1 MIPTVVISFLC
12 ILCRSVFFLWICYTM
27 GGGRCKYLISVRRRA
42 MAPTAPPLPFLLLLL
57 ASQTHSFLFPATSIS
72 RSRNISP
79 ATDAKDDAVPFS
91 GPGLDVPRNVLGGEL
106 QCCCSDVGGS
116 GIGTGFYRDG
126 FCSTGVDDQGR
137 HTVCL
142 QATAE
147 FLEFSASVGNDL
159 STPMPQWSFPGV
171 RPGDQWCLCAERWVQ
186 AFRAGK
192 APKLWLKATH
202 EKTLQHVPLEILL
215 EYGCDKEEA
224 TAEQD
229 RLDAMRAQ
237 LQKSVAVAATGE
249 EPKSQ

>member
-1 MIPTVVISFLC
+1 MIP
-12 ILCRSVFFLWICYTM
+12 
-27 GGGRCKYLISVRRRA
+27 KYLISVRRRAMARA

>member
-1 MIPTVVISFLC
+1 
-12 ILCRSVFFLWICYTM
+12 M
-27 GGGRCKYLISVRRRA
+27 GDEA
-42 MAPTAPPLPFLLLLL
+42 
-57 ASQTHSFLFPATSIS
+57 AS
-72 RSRNISP
+72 
-79 ATDAKDDAVPFS
+79 
-91 GPGLDVPRNVLGGEL
+91 
-106 QCCCSDVGGS
+106 
-116 GIGTGFYRDG
+116 
-126 FCSTGVDDQGR
+126 
-137 HTVCL
+137 
-142 QATAE
+142 
-147 FLEFSASVGNDL
+147 
-159 STPMPQWSFPGV
+159 
-171 RPGDQWCLCAERWVQ
+171 WCLCAERWVQ